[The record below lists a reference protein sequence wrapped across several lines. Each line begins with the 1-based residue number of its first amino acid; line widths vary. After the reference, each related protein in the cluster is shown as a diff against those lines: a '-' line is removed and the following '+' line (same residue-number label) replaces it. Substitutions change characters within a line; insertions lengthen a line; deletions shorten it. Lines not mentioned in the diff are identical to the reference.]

1 MSEIDK
7 EYIEKTVEDWVQRA
21 DKIFLLVKDSL
32 TGNSEIK
39 FVENRTV
46 TMHEELMQ
54 KYEVS
59 PINLPSL
66 EVRRKS
72 TPIYRVSVKGQS
84 KTGMFYM

>member
-7 EYIEKTVEDWVQRA
+7 EYIEKRVEDWVQRV

-39 FVENRTV
+39 FVENKTV

-72 TPIYRVSVKGQS
+72 TPICRVGVKGQS
-84 KTGMFYM
+84 KTGMF

>member
-72 TPIYRVSVKGQS
+72 TPIYRVQCKGSV
-84 KTGMFYM
+84 